1 MPDMRFAPPT
11 AIRVDDRVGGLN
23 QISVRRYNERLVMS
37 LLRQHG
43 NLSRMDLCQRS
54 GLSAQTISVIVRAL
68 ERDELLVLGDA
79 QRGRVGPPTTPLSLR
94 PDGAFAI
101 GMKIGMRS
109 TDLILID
116 FLGQV
121 RSRIGYIYDWPDA
134 DVIFNRLGS
143 DLGTLCGTLSP
154 EHQERLTGIGIAVPE
169 GIENLD
175 LPDMPTH
182 AVKRWS
188 EVNFETEVNTIG
200 RMEVHIQND
209 ATAAT
214 GAEMIFGSARQLDD
228 FAYIFVGGSTSCR
241 LALGHR
247 IYAGRHF
254 KTNPQMTSLRD
265 LHDAIQQTEGDQA
278 NAIWRGDESWPAFG
292 AVQSHWLETCA
303 ADLAKAITALS
314 SFVDIRTAIIDGRLP
329 RTVASE
335 LRDRVACLLV
345 CDVPDLVVQGGDIGS
360 LGKAIGAAALC
371 LHSRYMVEN
380 APLGA

>member
-1 MPDMRFAPPT
+1 MRFAPPT

-23 QISVRRYNERLVMS
+23 QISVRSYNERLVMS

-43 NLSRMDLCQRS
+43 NLSRMELCQRS

-68 ERDELLVLGDA
+68 ERDELVVLGDA

-101 GMKIGMRS
+101 GMKIGMKS

-134 DVIFNRLGS
+134 EVIFDRLGS
-143 DLGTLCGTLSP
+143 DLDRLRGTLSAG
-154 EHQERLTGIGIAVPE
+154 HQERLTGIGIAVPE

-175 LPDMPTH
+175 LPDMPAH

-188 EVNFETEVNTIG
+188 EVNFETEVNTIAG
-200 RMEVHIQND
+200 MEVHIQND
-209 ATAAT
+209 VTAAT

-228 FAYIFVGGSTSCR
+228 FAYMFVGGSTSCR

-247 IYAGRHF
+247 IYAGRPF
-254 KTNPQMTSLRD
+254 KTSPQMTSLRD
-265 LHDAIQQTEGDQA
+265 LHDAINEIERDEA
-278 NAIWRGDESWPAFG
+278 NAIWRGDEHWPVFG
-292 AVQSHWLETCA
+292 AAQSYWLKKCA
-303 ADLAKAITALS
+303 TDLADAITALS
-314 SFVDIRTAIIDGRLP
+314 SFVDIRIAIIDGRFP
-329 RTVASE
+329 RSVAGE
-335 LRDRVACLLV
+335 LCDRVASLLQQ
-345 CDVPDLVVQGGDIGS
+345 DVPGVAVQRGDIGS
-360 LGKAIGAAALC
+360 LGKAVGAAALC
-371 LHSRYMVEN
+371 LHSRYMIEN